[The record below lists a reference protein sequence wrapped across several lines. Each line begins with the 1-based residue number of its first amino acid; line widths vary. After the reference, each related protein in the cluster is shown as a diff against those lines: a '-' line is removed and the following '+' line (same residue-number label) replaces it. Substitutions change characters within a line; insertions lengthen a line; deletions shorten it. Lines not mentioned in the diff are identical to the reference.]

1 MASYYYLIAS
11 LPTLNS
17 DDDMPM
23 TYEEFLQN
31 CQGNVS
37 EETYKRLESLTLS
50 SSEGPLLKEWAAT
63 YGMLIKELN
72 SQRSM
77 ALGKPYPSGFDKDG
91 MNTQMVTAALSVATY
106 FVGSKLFPGR
116 WEEQQIT
123 TGDAVVDREIAV
135 ARERLENLRK
145 ANEAI
150 PDPEITGNLDRMVK
164 AGQQIF
170 KELGRDPKKVALVR
184 RFMNYY
190 LPTSEKLMEQY
201 QVLMNAETKGENI
214 TSAMSTIERSL
225 GFAANAFEKCADNL
239 YKDDEMDID
248 AEIKVMQTMLTGD
261 NLIKTGVNS
270 IMDDVKAVATRA
282 AQQAPA
288 APVEEEKTT
297 KEGIKLTLGGH

>member
-1 MASYYYLIAS
+1 MKKVHIKSAIPIYFAAALWLLVGLIFPKA
-11 LPTLNS
+11 
-17 DDDMPM
+17 
-23 TYEEFLQN
+23 
-31 CQGNVS
+31 
-37 EETYKRLESLTLS
+37 
-50 SSEGPLLKEWAAT
+50 LLKLP
-63 YGMLIKELN
+63 GLLI
-72 SQRSM
+72 
-77 ALGKPYPSGFDKDG
+77 
-91 MNTQMVTAALSVATY
+91 VAALSVAAY
-106 FVGSKLFPGR
+106 FVGTKLFPGR
-116 WEEQQIT
+116 EVEEEIT
-123 TGDAVVDREIAV
+123 TGDAAVDREIAV

-150 PDPEITGNLDRMVK
+150 PDPQITSNLDRMVK
-164 AGQQIF
+164 AGGQIF

-248 AEIKVMQTMLTGD
+248 AEIKVMQTMLSGD
-261 NLIKTGVNS
+261 NLIKTDMNS
-270 IMDDVKAVATRA
+270 IRDVESRPAPE
-282 AQQAPA
+282 AQAAPA
-288 APVEEEKTT
+288 APAEEEKTT